1 MKSFIEYIQEGSMLA
16 PFALAGSIMAGGAQA
31 PPAAPPAAS
40 TTETAAPVVDPYAH
54 FGGEHNIKLYKSLV
68 AGEHRGTD
76 IGNALDY
83 NQGHYIRTKD
93 TSGKSTAYGPV
104 QITKSTAA
112 GFLKTQPDLFKGQED
127 YVNQYVA
134 QGKRMLGN
142 VKIGDA
148 CGPGGCGTL
157 SDEKYH
163 KAYQEMAVGVMR
175 GKMRELKIDDTK
187 EMSAQDRERF
197 VQYWRNA
204 SRQQDPAY
212 YKAIDTAYDQ
222 K

>member
-1 MKSFIEYIQEGSMLA
+1 MKTFIEYLQEGSLLA
-16 PFALAGSIMAGGAQA
+16 PLALAAGMMAGNPQTPPVQA
-31 PPAAPPAAS
+31 PTTK
-40 TTETAAPVVDPYAH
+40 TTETAPVVDPYAH
-54 FGGEHNIKLYKSLV
+54 FGGEQNVKLYRAIV
-68 AGEHRGTD
+68 GAEHRGTD

-83 NQGHYIRTKD
+83 NQTQYIRTRD
-93 TSGKSTAYGPV
+93 RSGKSTAYGPA

-127 YVNQYVA
+127 YVNQYVG
-134 QGKRMLGN
+134 QGKSMLGN
-142 VKIGDA
+142 VKAGDA

-163 KAYQEMAVGVMR
+163 KPYQQMTTSVMR

-187 EMSAQDRERF
+187 PMSTQDRERF
-197 VQYWRNA
+197 MQSWRGV
-204 SRQQDPAY
+204 SRQQDPKY
-212 YKAIDTAYDQ
+212 YAAIDAAYNE